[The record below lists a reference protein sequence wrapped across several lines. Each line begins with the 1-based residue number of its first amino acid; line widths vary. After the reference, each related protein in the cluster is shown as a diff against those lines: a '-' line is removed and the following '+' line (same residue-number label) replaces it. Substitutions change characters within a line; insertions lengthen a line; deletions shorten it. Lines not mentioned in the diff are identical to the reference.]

1 MSADADLSLETGLAA
16 LVDWYVSIGVDIAI
30 DETPHDRFAESA
42 APPARVAAPAPVAAS
57 SPSPARRAEPPAR
70 ETRAQRSAA
79 PVFTEEAARGA
90 REAAGVAQTIE
101 ELQERLAAF
110 DGCALK
116 ATAGHFLFSAGA
128 PGAALMVLDFSPGEE
143 EERGGEAF
151 VGPEA
156 RLLDNML
163 RALRRD
169 RSGAYLAY
177 ATPWR
182 PPGARELNPAEVAAL
197 NPFLR
202 RHVELT
208 APRALLILGDFA
220 ARAALGSPDV
230 ARYRNAW
237 FDYDHGGGTVRALL
251 APSLASLLRTPAM
264 KRRAWRDLRA
274 VAAALG

>member
-1 MSADADLSLETGLAA
+1 MSADADLSTQTGLAA
-16 LVDWYVSIGVDIAI
+16 LVDWYVTIGVDIAI
-30 DETPHDRFAESA
+30 DEAPHDRFAESA
-42 APPARVAAPAPVAAS
+42 APPSGRAAAPPPVAA
-57 SPSPARRAEPPAR
+57 PARRAEPPAR
-70 ETRAQRSAA
+70 ETRSPRPAA
-79 PVFTEEAARGA
+79 PVFTEEAARAA
-90 REAAGVAQTIE
+90 REAASEARTID
-101 ELQERLAAF
+101 ELQELLAGF

-116 ATAGHFLFSAGA
+116 STAGHFLFSAGTR
-128 PGAALMVLDFSPGEE
+128 GAALMVLDFAPGEE

-163 RALRRD
+163 RAIGRD

-202 RHVELT
+202 RHVQLA

-230 ARYRNAW
+230 ARYRNGW
-237 FDYDHGGGTVRALL
+237 FDYDHGGGTTRALL
-251 APSLASLLRTPAM
+251 APPLASLLRTPVL
-264 KRRAWRDLRA
+264 KRRAWRNLRA
-274 VAAALG
+274 AAAALG